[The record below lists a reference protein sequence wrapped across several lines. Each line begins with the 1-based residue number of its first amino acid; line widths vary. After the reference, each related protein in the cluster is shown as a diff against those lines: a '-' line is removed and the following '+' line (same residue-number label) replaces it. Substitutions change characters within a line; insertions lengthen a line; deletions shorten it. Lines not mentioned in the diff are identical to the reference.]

1 MNGEMVSNR
10 GGRYERETGKER
22 ISREL
27 ARKLGGLAN
36 KLVAGAKEA
45 VMGVREVAQNLVNNS
60 VNSRANRKESGERL
74 IKDCGFYDREK
85 YSLQGREGVR
95 EIEDSSYIN
104 EEDGVFGIFDGAG
117 GVGEPGSGGRAS
129 RIAKESFSNSV
140 KEGGVRS
147 PADLANYLTLA
158 SREIGKRTE
167 GITTATVA
175 KIVKREDGHKYLYYA
190 SVGDSRLYVV
200 HKDDE
205 THESWAKQVTRD
217 EGERNLIANWLGR
230 EDEPVKYDKH
240 GRASVSIRENVTQV
254 GWIRLHEG
262 DKIVLCSDGITGD
275 VNRRM
280 EDGRNELMWE
290 GELASIVNRAGHV
303 QMAARA
309 LVEQARKKDDRSA
322 IVVEV

>member
-1 MNGEMVSNR
+1 MNGEMIGNH
-10 GGRYERETGKER
+10 GGNYERESGRER

-36 KLVAGAKEA
+36 KLVAGVKGAAIGIK
-45 VMGVREVAQNLVNNS
+45 EVAQDIVNSS
-60 VNSRANRKESGERL
+60 VNSRANRKENGERL

-95 EIEDSSYIN
+95 VIEDTSYIN
-104 EEDGVFGIFDGAG
+104 KKDGVFGIFDGAG

-129 RIAKESFSNSV
+129 RIAKESFANSV
-140 KEGGVRS
+140 KENQVNS
-147 PADLANYLTLA
+147 PADLAKYLTVA

-175 KIVKREDGHKYLYYA
+175 KIVEKEDGHKYLYYA

-200 HKDDE
+200 HKGDKQNKG
-205 THESWAKQVTRD
+205 WAQQVTRD

-230 EDEPVKYDKH
+230 EDEPVRLDRN
-240 GRASVSIRENVTQV
+240 GRARVSARENVTQV

-280 EDGRNELMWE
+280 EDGRNELM
-290 GELASIVNRAGHV
+290 GADELASIVNQAGHV
-303 QMAARA
+303 QSAARA